1 MSKRIPTGI
10 TRNYLE
16 SVALPN
22 HGGRYTPISH
32 KSIIDEELTARGFN
46 VETELYRASI
56 GGNVAN
62 GMYILDQGTDPD
74 MKMMFVWGNSYDK
87 SMRFK
92 CGIGVY
98 IPKTGNYIFA
108 GNLSSYARK
117 HTGKADEE
125 AIQMIQTQLNMAN
138 AHYADLLASRD
149 MLINHTGTLRTYS
162 ELVGRMF
169 IEKQCLNKEQASTV
183 RDRLIAEVNLLD
195 NNTWDNAWNFYNSV
209 ATALRMSHP
218 KNWFEDQAECHKLI
232 NSYFALAT
240 LTDGSVQDHVQQSVQ
255 EPDNQLSIFDTIVE
269 VETVRALTSL
279 TDVIVDELPQE
290 LFEQQPEE
298 SLPAH
303 MADLP
308 EEVQEQMYT
317 DDILEEKT
325 LSGKVNPDEDFFNFG
340 DAELPVF
347 DLPDL

>member
-10 TRNYLE
+10 TREYLE

-32 KSIIDEELTARGFN
+32 KSIIDKVHEELAARGFN
-46 VETELYRASI
+46 VEQELYRASI

-62 GMYILDQGTDPD
+62 GMYILDQGSDPD

-138 AHYADLLASRD
+138 AHYTELLHARD
-149 MLINHTGTLRTYS
+149 MLVTYNASIRTYS
-162 ELVGRMF
+162 ELTGRMF
-169 IEKQCLNKEQASTV
+169 IEEQCLNKEQVSSV
-183 RDRLIAEVNLLD
+183 RDRLVDEVALLD
-195 NNTWDNAWNFYNSV
+195 NTNWDNAWNYYNSV

-218 KNWFEDQAECHKLI
+218 KNWFEDQATCHKVI
-232 NSYFALAT
+232 TEYFALPVET
-240 LTDGSVQDHVQQSVQ
+240 VVQDPVQNIVQ
-255 EPDNQLSIFDTIVE
+255 EPENQLSIFDVISQEEPTVVE
-269 VETVRALTSL
+269 ELLEETVTSN
-279 TDVIVDELPQE
+279 VVEEDE
-290 LFEQQPEE
+290 FSIFGE
-298 SLPAH
+298 S
-303 MADLP
+303 DLP
-308 EEVQEQMYT
+308 
-317 DDILEEKT
+317 K
-325 LSGKVNPDEDFFNFG
+325 
-340 DAELPVF
+340 F

>member
-10 TRNYLE
+10 TREYLE

-32 KSIIDEELTARGFN
+32 KSIIDKVHEELDKRGFN
-46 VETELYRASI
+46 VESELYRASI

-92 CGIGVY
+92 CGVGVY
-98 IPKTGNYIFA
+98 IPKTGNYLFA
-108 GNLSSYARK
+108 GNISSYARK

-149 MLINHTGTLRTYS
+149 MLINQAATTKTYS

-169 IEKQCLNKEQASTV
+169 IEKEILNKEQVSAI
-183 RDRLIAEVNLLD
+183 RDRIINEVVLLD
-195 NNTWDNAWNFYNSV
+195 NLTWDNAWNFYNSV

-218 KNWFEDQAECHKLI
+218 KNWFENQADTHKFI
-232 NSYFALAT
+232 NSYFGLVSVTQMRLAE
-240 LTDGSVQDHVQQSVQ
+240 QIVQ
-255 EPDNQLSIFDTIVE
+255 EPV
-269 VETVRALTSL
+269 
-279 TDVIVDELPQE
+279 
-290 LFEQQPEE
+290 
-298 SLPAH
+298 H
-303 MADLP
+303 
-308 EEVQEQMYT
+308 EEVQEPTSQLNIFDVIDEVT
-317 DDILEEKT
+317 TPVLASPPDVIEVDLSLLVQEEIQEQ
-325 LSGKVNPDEDFFNFG
+325 VAEPAEEFFNFG
-340 DAELPVF
+340 GEELPTF
-347 DLPDL
+347 ELPEL

>member
-10 TRNYLE
+10 TREYLE

-32 KSIIDEELTARGFN
+32 KSIIDKVHEELAARGFN
-46 VETELYRASI
+46 VEQELYRASI

-62 GMYILDQGTDPD
+62 GMYILDQGSDPD

-138 AHYADLLASRD
+138 AHYTELVHARD
-149 MLINHTGTLRTYS
+149 MLITSGATLRTYS
-162 ELVGRMF
+162 ELTGRMF
-169 IEKQCLNKEQASTV
+169 IQEQCLNKEQVSSV
-183 RDRLIAEVNLLD
+183 RDRLVGEVALLD
-195 NNTWDNAWNFYNSV
+195 NIDWSNAWNYYNSV

-218 KNWFEDQAECHKLI
+218 KNWFEDQAACHSLI
-232 NSYFALAT
+232 TRYFALAT
-240 LTDGSVQDHVQQSVQ
+240 MTDEPTENVQDPVQDIVQ
-255 EPDNQLSIFDTIVE
+255 EPDNQLSIFDVIEE
-269 VETVRALTSL
+269 VEEPRLDEANSVVAEIYPKEFFETQTSEPQ
-279 TDVIVDELPQE
+279 DEFTIFDE
-290 LFEQQPEE
+290 PE
-298 SLPAH
+298 
-303 MADLP
+303 
-308 EEVQEQMYT
+308 VTTY
-317 DDILEEKT
+317 
-325 LSGKVNPDEDFFNFG
+325 N
-340 DAELPVF
+340 
-347 DLPDL
+347 LPDL

>member
-10 TRNYLE
+10 TREYLE

-32 KSIIDEELTARGFN
+32 KSIIDKVHEELAKRGFN
-46 VETELYRASI
+46 VESELYRASM

-62 GMYILDQGTDPD
+62 GIYILDQGSDPD

-92 CGIGVY
+92 CGVGVY

-108 GNLSSYARK
+108 GNLSNYARK

-138 AHYADLLASRD
+138 VHYADLLASRD
-149 MLINHTGTLRTYS
+149 ILINHTGTLRTYG

-169 IEKQCLNKEQASTV
+169 IERQCLNKEQVSSV
-183 RDRLIAEVNLLD
+183 RDRLLNKVALLD
-195 NNTWDNAWNFYNSV
+195 NLSHDNAWNFYNSV

-218 KNWFEDQAECHKLI
+218 KNWFEDQAECHKII
-232 NSYFALAT
+232 NSHFALVT
-240 LTDGSVQDHVQQSVQ
+240 LTQVDLPAELVQDSVQ
-255 EPDNQLSIFDTIVE
+255 EDVQPTNQLDLFDVIAEATRPV
-269 VETVRALTSL
+269 LNSP
-279 TDVIVDELPQE
+279 TDVIEDDL
-290 LFEQQPEE
+290 
-298 SLPAH
+298 SLL
-303 MADLP
+303 MEVSD
-308 EEVQEQMYT
+308 EVQEQMAI
-317 DDILEEKT
+317 DNALEQKT
-325 LSGKVNPDEDFFNFG
+325 AEGIVDPDKEFFNFG
-340 DAELPVF
+340 DTELPTF

>member
-10 TRNYLE
+10 TREYLE

-32 KSIIDEELTARGFN
+32 KSIIDKVHEELDKRGFN
-46 VETELYRASI
+46 VESELYRASI

-108 GNLSSYARK
+108 GNISSYARK

-125 AIQMIQTQLNMAN
+125 AIAMIQTQLNMAN
-138 AHYADLLASRD
+138 VHYADLVASRD
-149 MLINHTGTLRTYS
+149 ILINQTASIRTYS
-162 ELVGRMF
+162 ELIGRMF
-169 IEKQCLNKEQASTV
+169 IEKEILNKEQVSTV
-183 RDRLIAEVNLLD
+183 RDQILNEVVLLD
-195 NNTWDNAWNFYNSV
+195 NLTWDNAWNFYNYV

-218 KNWFEDQAECHKLI
+218 KNWFENQSDTHNFITAYFGLTAITQMVTKETITSQDVQEAI
-232 NSYFALAT
+232 NS
-240 LTDGSVQDHVQQSVQ
+240 
-255 EPDNQLSIFDTIVE
+255 QLSI
-269 VETVRALTSL
+269 L
-279 TDVIVDELPQE
+279 DVIDEIMNEERPIESMQE
-290 LFEQQPEE
+290 PM
-298 SLPAH
+298 S
-303 MADLP
+303 D
-308 EEVQEQMYT
+308 EVLIHMYT
-317 DDILEEKT
+317 DDDKSEEKVE
-325 LSGKVNPDEDFFNFG
+325 KDADDFVNFG
-340 DAELPVF
+340 EQNLPTF

>member
-10 TRNYLE
+10 TREYLE

-32 KSIIDEELTARGFN
+32 KSIIDKVHEELTKRGFN
-46 VETELYRASI
+46 VESELYRASI

-92 CGIGVY
+92 CGVGVY
-98 IPKTGNYIFA
+98 IPKTGNYLFA
-108 GNLSSYARK
+108 GNISNYARK

-138 AHYADLLASRD
+138 VHYADLLESRD
-149 MLINHTGTLRTYS
+149 ILINQSATTKTYS

-169 IEKQCLNKEQASTV
+169 IEKTILNKEQVSAV
-183 RDRLIAEVNLLD
+183 RDRILNKVVLLD
-195 NNTWDNAWNFYNSV
+195 NLAWDNAWNFYNSV

-218 KNWFEDQAECHKLI
+218 KNWFENQADTHKFI

-240 LTDGSVQDHVQQSVQ
+240 LTQIELPEEIVQ
-255 EPDNQLSIFDTIVE
+255 EPV
-269 VETVRALTSL
+269 
-279 TDVIVDELPQE
+279 
-290 LFEQQPEE
+290 
-298 SLPAH
+298 H
-303 MADLP
+303 
-308 EEVQEQMYT
+308 EEVQEPTNQLNIFDIIDEVEEPKLTSPT
-317 DDILEEKT
+317 DVIEDDLSLLIKEEIQEE
-325 LSGKVNPDEDFFNFG
+325 VAEPAEEFFNFG
-340 DAELPVF
+340 GEELPTF
-347 DLPDL
+347 ELPEL

>member
-10 TRNYLE
+10 TREYLE

-32 KSIIDEELTARGFN
+32 KSIIDKVHEELAVRGFN
-46 VETELYRASI
+46 VEQELYRASI

-62 GMYILDQGTDPD
+62 GMYILDQGSDPD

-138 AHYADLLASRD
+138 AHYTELLHARD
-149 MLINHTGTLRTYS
+149 MLVGCHATLRVYA
-162 ELVGRMF
+162 ELTGRMF
-169 IEKQCLNKEQASTV
+169 IEQQCLNKEQASAV
-183 RDRLIAEVNLLD
+183 RDRLIGEVALLD
-195 NNTWDNAWNFYNSV
+195 NIGWSNAWNYYNSV

-218 KNWFEDQAECHKLI
+218 KNWFEDQANCHSLI
-232 NSYFALAT
+232 TRYFALAA
-240 LTDGSVQDHVQQSVQ
+240 LTDEPVHEDVQANVQNPVQDIVQ
-255 EPDNQLSIFDTIVE
+255 EPDNQLTIFDVIQEVAEPKLDEPSSVVTEEYPEEFYQAKASEPEDDFSIFDE
-269 VETVRALTSL
+269 
-279 TDVIVDELPQE
+279 
-290 LFEQQPEE
+290 PENTT
-298 SLPAH
+298 
-303 MADLP
+303 
-308 EEVQEQMYT
+308 Y
-317 DDILEEKT
+317 
-325 LSGKVNPDEDFFNFG
+325 N
-340 DAELPVF
+340 
-347 DLPDL
+347 LPDL

>member
-1 MSKRIPTGI
+1 
-10 TRNYLE
+10 
-16 SVALPN
+16 
-22 HGGRYTPISH
+22 
-32 KSIIDEELTARGFN
+32 
-46 VETELYRASI
+46 
-56 GGNVAN
+56 
-62 GMYILDQGTDPD
+62 MYILDQGTDPD

-169 IEKQCLNKEQASTV
+169 IEKQCLNKEQASSV

-195 NNTWDNAWNFYNSV
+195 NTTWDNAWNFYNSV

-232 NSYFALAT
+232 NSYFALSN
-240 LTDGSVQDHVQQSVQ
+240 LTGMGFPTEFVQDSVQ
-255 EPDNQLSIFDTIVE
+255 EEVQEPTNQLDLFE
-269 VETVRALTSL
+269 VIAEMTRPNSP
-279 TDVIVDELPQE
+279 TDVIEDDL
-290 LFEQQPEE
+290 
-298 SLPAH
+298 SLLAEV
-303 MADLP
+303 P
-308 EEVQEQMYT
+308 EEVQEQMAI
-317 DDILEEKT
+317 DNALEQKT
-325 LSGKVNPDEDFFNFG
+325 AEGIADPDEEFFNFG
-340 DAELPVF
+340 DS
-347 DLPDL
+347 DLPTF

>member
-10 TRNYLE
+10 TREYLE

-32 KSIIDEELTARGFN
+32 KSIIDKVHEELVTRGFN
-46 VETELYRASI
+46 IESELYRASI

-74 MKMMFVWGNSYDK
+74 MKMMFIWGNSYDK

-98 IPKTGNYIFA
+98 IPKTGNYIFS
-108 GNLSSYARK
+108 GDISSYARK

-138 AHYADLLASRD
+138 VHYAELLESRD
-149 MLINHTGTLRTYS
+149 ILIGQTASLRTYS

-169 IEKQCLNKEQASTV
+169 IEKQCLNKEQASAV
-183 RDRLIAEVNLLD
+183 RDRLIGKVVLFD
-195 NNTWDNAWNFYNSV
+195 NIEHSNAWNFYNSV

-218 KNWFEDQAECHKLI
+218 KNWFEDQSECHKVI
-232 NSYFALAT
+232 NSYFALTT
-240 LTDGSVQDHVQQSVQ
+240 LTQVDSSMEFVQ
-255 EPDNQLSIFDTIVE
+255 EPVHEEEQEPTNQLNIFDVIDE
-269 VETVRALTSL
+269 VTERKLTSP
-279 TDVIVDELPQE
+279 TDVIEDDLSLLIQE
-290 LFEQQPEE
+290 EIQ
-298 SLPAH
+298 
-303 MADLP
+303 
-308 EEVQEQMYT
+308 EEVAEPA
-317 DDILEEKT
+317 EE
-325 LSGKVNPDEDFFNFG
+325 FFNFG
-340 DAELPVF
+340 VEELTTFELPE
-347 DLPDL
+347 L

>member
-10 TRNYLE
+10 TREYLE

-32 KSIIDEELTARGFN
+32 KSIIDKVHEELDKRGFN
-46 VETELYRASI
+46 VESELYRASI

-62 GMYILDQGTDPD
+62 GIYILDQGTDPD

-108 GNLSSYARK
+108 GNISSYARK

-138 AHYADLLASRD
+138 VHYADLVASRD
-149 MLINHTGTLRTYS
+149 ILINQTASIRTYS
-162 ELVGRMF
+162 ELIGRMF
-169 IEKQCLNKEQASTV
+169 IEKEILNKEQVSTV
-183 RDRLIAEVNLLD
+183 RDQIVNEVALLD
-195 NNTWDNAWNFYNSV
+195 NLTWDNAWNFYNYV

-218 KNWFEDQAECHKLI
+218 KNWFENQSDTHNFITAYFGLTAITQMVTKETITSQDVQEAI
-232 NSYFALAT
+232 NS
-240 LTDGSVQDHVQQSVQ
+240 
-255 EPDNQLSIFDTIVE
+255 QLSI
-269 VETVRALTSL
+269 L
-279 TDVIVDELPQE
+279 DVIDEIMNEERPIESMQE
-290 LFEQQPEE
+290 PM
-298 SLPAH
+298 S
-303 MADLP
+303 D
-308 EEVQEQMYT
+308 EVLIHMYT
-317 DDILEEKT
+317 DEDKSEEKVE
-325 LSGKVNPDEDFFNFG
+325 KDADDFVNFG
-340 DAELPVF
+340 EQNLPTF

>member
-10 TRNYLE
+10 TREYLE

-32 KSIIDEELTARGFN
+32 KSIIDKVHEELTARGFN

-62 GMYILDQGTDPD
+62 GMYILDQGSDPD

-92 CGIGVY
+92 CGVGAY
-98 IPKTGNYIFA
+98 IPRTGNYIFA

-138 AHYADLLASRD
+138 VHYAELLESRD
-149 MLINHTGTLRTYS
+149 NLINQTASLYIYS
-162 ELVGRMF
+162 QVVGEMF
-169 IEKQCLNKEQASTV
+169 IDKQCLNKEQVSSV
-183 RDRLIAEVNLLD
+183 RDSLIGKVVLFD
-195 NNTWDNAWNFYNSV
+195 NMDHDNAWNFYNCV

-218 KNWFEDQAECHKLI
+218 KNWFEDQSECHKVI
-232 NSYFALAT
+232 NKYFALTT
-240 LTDGSVQDHVQQSVQ
+240 LTQMSVPMDTPMEYGIVQDPVHEDVQ
-255 EPDNQLSIFDTIVE
+255 EPNNQLDIFE
-269 VETVRALTSL
+269 VIAEVTKPQLTSP
-279 TDVIVDELPQE
+279 TDVIEDDLSLLV
-290 LFEQQPEE
+290 EE
-298 SLPAH
+298 IQ
-303 MADLP
+303 
-308 EEVQEQMYT
+308 EEVV
-317 DDILEEKT
+317 EEK
-325 LSGKVNPDEDFFNFG
+325 EEFFNFDG
-340 DAELPVF
+340 EELPTF

>member
-10 TRNYLE
+10 TREYLE

-32 KSIIDEELTARGFN
+32 KSIIDKVHEELAKRGFN
-46 VETELYRASI
+46 VESELYRASI

-92 CGIGVY
+92 CGVGVY
-98 IPKTGNYIFA
+98 IPKTGNYLFA
-108 GNLSSYARK
+108 GNISSYARK

-138 AHYADLLASRD
+138 VHYADLLASRD
-149 MLINHTGTLRTYS
+149 VLINQTATTKTYS

-169 IEKQCLNKEQASTV
+169 IEKTILNKEQVSAV
-183 RDRLIAEVNLLD
+183 RDRILNKVVLLD
-195 NNTWDNAWNFYNSV
+195 NLTWDNAWNFYNSV

-218 KNWFEDQAECHKLI
+218 KNWFENQADTHKFI

-240 LTDGSVQDHVQQSVQ
+240 LTQIELPEEIVQ
-255 EPDNQLSIFDTIVE
+255 ELV
-269 VETVRALTSL
+269 
-279 TDVIVDELPQE
+279 
-290 LFEQQPEE
+290 
-298 SLPAH
+298 H
-303 MADLP
+303 
-308 EEVQEQMYT
+308 EEVQEPTNQLDLFDVIAEVTRPVLTSPT
-317 DDILEEKT
+317 DVIEDDLSLLIKEEIQEE
-325 LSGKVNPDEDFFNFG
+325 VAEPAEEFFNFG
-340 DAELPVF
+340 VEELPTF
-347 DLPDL
+347 ELPEL

>member
-10 TRNYLE
+10 TREYLE

-32 KSIIDEELTARGFN
+32 KSIIDKVHEELAKRGFN
-46 VETELYRASI
+46 VESELYRASM

-62 GMYILDQGTDPD
+62 GIYILDQGSDPD

-92 CGIGVY
+92 CGVGVY
-98 IPKTGNYIFA
+98 IPKTGNYIFS

-125 AIQMIQTQLNMAN
+125 AIQMIQSQLNMAN
-138 AHYADLLASRD
+138 VHYADLLASRD
-149 MLINHTGTLRTYS
+149 ILINHTGTLRTYG

-169 IEKQCLNKEQASTV
+169 IERQCLNKEQASSV
-183 RDRLIAEVNLLD
+183 RDRLLNKVALLD
-195 NNTWDNAWNFYNSV
+195 NLGHDNAWNFYNSV

-218 KNWFEDQAECHKLI
+218 KNWFEDQSECHKII
-232 NSYFALAT
+232 NSHFALVT
-240 LTDGSVQDHVQQSVQ
+240 LTQVGIPDESVQDSVQ
-255 EPDNQLSIFDTIVE
+255 EDVQPTNQLDLFE
-269 VETVRALTSL
+269 VIAEATRPVLTSP
-279 TDVIVDELPQE
+279 TDVIEDDL
-290 LFEQQPEE
+290 
-298 SLPAH
+298 SLL
-303 MADLP
+303 MEVP
-308 EEVQEQMYT
+308 EEVQEQMAI
-317 DDILEEKT
+317 DNALEQKT
-325 LSGKVNPDEDFFNFG
+325 AEGIVDPDKEFFNFG
-340 DAELPVF
+340 ETELPTF

>member
-10 TRNYLE
+10 TREYLE
-16 SVALPN
+16 SIALPN

-32 KSIIDEELTARGFN
+32 KSIIDKVHEELVTRGFN
-46 VETELYRASI
+46 IESELYRASI

-74 MKMMFVWGNSYDK
+74 MKMMFIWGNSYDK

-108 GNLSSYARK
+108 GDVSSYARK

-138 AHYADLLASRD
+138 AHYADLVASRD
-149 MLINHTGTLRTYS
+149 ILIGQTASLRTYS

-169 IEKQCLNKEQASTV
+169 IEKQCLNKEQASAV
-183 RDRLIAEVNLLD
+183 RDRLIAKVVLFD
-195 NNTWDNAWNFYNSV
+195 NIEHSNAWNFYNSV

-218 KNWFEDQAECHKLI
+218 KNWFEDQVECHKLI
-232 NSYFALAT
+232 NNYFALTT
-240 LTDGSVQDHVQQSVQ
+240 LTQMSVPMDTPMEYGIVQ
-255 EPDNQLSIFDTIVE
+255 EPVQEEVQPTNQLDIFE
-269 VETVRALTSL
+269 VIAEMTNPKLTSP
-279 TDVIVDELPQE
+279 TDVIVDDLSLLVQE
-290 LFEQQPEE
+290 EIQ
-298 SLPAH
+298 
-303 MADLP
+303 
-308 EEVQEQMYT
+308 EEVAEPA
-317 DDILEEKT
+317 EE
-325 LSGKVNPDEDFFNFG
+325 FFNFG
-340 DAELPVF
+340 VEELQTF
-347 DLPDL
+347 ELPDL

>member
-10 TRNYLE
+10 TREYLE

-32 KSIIDEELTARGFN
+32 KSIIDKVHEELTKRGFN
-46 VETELYRASI
+46 VESELYRASI

-92 CGIGVY
+92 CGVGVY
-98 IPKTGNYIFA
+98 IPKTGNYLFA
-108 GNLSSYARK
+108 GNISSYARK

-149 MLINHTGTLRTYS
+149 MLINQAATTKTYS

-169 IEKQCLNKEQASTV
+169 IEKEILNKEQVSAI
-183 RDRLIAEVNLLD
+183 RDRIINEVVLLD
-195 NNTWDNAWNFYNSV
+195 NLTWDNAWNFYNSV

-218 KNWFEDQAECHKLI
+218 KNWFENQADTHKFI
-232 NSYFALAT
+232 NSYFGLVSVTQMRLAE
-240 LTDGSVQDHVQQSVQ
+240 QIVQ
-255 EPDNQLSIFDTIVE
+255 EPV
-269 VETVRALTSL
+269 
-279 TDVIVDELPQE
+279 
-290 LFEQQPEE
+290 
-298 SLPAH
+298 H
-303 MADLP
+303 
-308 EEVQEQMYT
+308 EEVQEPTSQLNIFDVIDEVT
-317 DDILEEKT
+317 TPVLASPPDVIEVDLSLLVQEEIQEQ
-325 LSGKVNPDEDFFNFG
+325 VAEPAEEFFNFG
-340 DAELPVF
+340 GEELPTF
-347 DLPDL
+347 ELPEL

>member
-10 TRNYLE
+10 TREYLE

-32 KSIIDEELTARGFN
+32 KSIIDKVHEELTKRGFN
-46 VETELYRASI
+46 VESELYRASI

-98 IPKTGNYIFA
+98 IPKTGNYLFA
-108 GNLSSYARK
+108 GNISSYARK

-138 AHYADLLASRD
+138 VHYADLLASRD
-149 MLINHTGTLRTYS
+149 MLINQAATTRTYS

-169 IEKQCLNKEQASTV
+169 IEKEILNKEQVSAI
-183 RDRLIAEVNLLD
+183 RDRIVDKVALLD
-195 NNTWDNAWNFYNSV
+195 NLSWDNAWNFYNSV

-218 KNWFEDQAECHKLI
+218 KNWFENQADTHKFI
-232 NSYFALAT
+232 NSYFGLVSVTQMRLAE
-240 LTDGSVQDHVQQSVQ
+240 QIVQ
-255 EPDNQLSIFDTIVE
+255 EPVHEDVQEIVQEPTNQLNIFDVIDE
-269 VETVRALTSL
+269 VNTPVLASPP
-279 TDVIVDELPQE
+279 DVIEVDLS
-290 LFEQQPEE
+290 LLVEE
-298 SLPAH
+298 EIQ
-303 MADLP
+303 
-308 EEVQEQMYT
+308 EEVAEPA
-317 DDILEEKT
+317 EE
-325 LSGKVNPDEDFFNFG
+325 FFNFG
-340 DAELPVF
+340 GEELPTF
-347 DLPDL
+347 ELPEL